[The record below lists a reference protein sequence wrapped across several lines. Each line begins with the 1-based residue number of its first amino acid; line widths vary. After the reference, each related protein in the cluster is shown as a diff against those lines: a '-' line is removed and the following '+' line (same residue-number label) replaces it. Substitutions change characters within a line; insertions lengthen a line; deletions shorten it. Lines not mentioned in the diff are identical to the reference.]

1 MLRPD
6 SSALV
11 STEWLAEHLEA
22 PDVRLVDASYYLP
35 VEEGDARADY
45 EAEHIP
51 GAVFFDIDE
60 IKDET
65 SSLPHMLPSPE
76 KFASRVRKLGLGDGN
91 RIVVYDRHGLRSAP
105 RVWWSFRIMGHRDVA
120 VLDGGLP
127 KWKAEGRPLDD
138 RLVQPQER
146 HFTAR
151 FDRTQVRGKDQ
162 LLRNLESGREQV
174 VDARSR
180 ERFEGAAGEIWP
192 GRRLGRIP
200 QSLNLPFTD
209 LIDATDGTLL
219 SEPQLRQRFA
229 EAGLDLGKPVVTTCG
244 SGVTACILA
253 LGLALVGH
261 RDVAV
266 YDGSWAEWGLPDA
279 ETPVATGEAGGG
291 GSDASV

>member
-11 STEWLAEHLEA
+11 STAWLAEHLDA

-35 VEEGDARADY
+35 GEEGDARADY
-45 EAEHIP
+45 EGEHIP

-65 SSLPHMLPSPE
+65 SPLPHMLPSPE

-138 RLVQPQER
+138 RPVQPPER

-162 LLRNLESGREQV
+162 LLRNLETAREQV
-174 VDARSR
+174 VDARAR
-180 ERFEGAAGEIWP
+180 QRFEGAAGEIWP

-209 LIDATDGTLL
+209 LIDPTDGTLL
-219 SEPQLRQRFA
+219 PEPQLRERFA

-279 ETPVATGEAGGG
+279 ETPVASGAGDGEAG
-291 GSDASV
+291 AKA

>member
-11 STEWLAEHLEA
+11 STDWLAEHLDA

-65 SSLPHMLPSPE
+65 SPLPHMLPSPE
-76 KFASRVRKLGLGDGN
+76 KFAARVRKLGLGDGN

-138 RLVQPQER
+138 RPVRPEER

-180 ERFEGAAGEIWP
+180 ERFEGAAG
-192 GRRLGRIP
+192 
-200 QSLNLPFTD
+200 
-209 LIDATDGTLL
+209 
-219 SEPQLRQRFA
+219 
-229 EAGLDLGKPVVTTCG
+229 
-244 SGVTACILA
+244 
-253 LGLALVGH
+253 
-261 RDVAV
+261 
-266 YDGSWAEWGLPDA
+266 
-279 ETPVATGEAGGG
+279 
-291 GSDASV
+291 

>member
-138 RLVQPQER
+138 RPVQPQER

-200 QSLNLPFTD
+200 HSLNLPFTD

-291 GSDASV
+291 GSDASA

>member
-6 SSALV
+6 SSAVV
-11 STEWLAEHLEA
+11 STDWLAAHLEA

-45 EAEHIP
+45 AAEHIP

-65 SSLPHMLPSPE
+65 SPLPHMLPSPE
-76 KFASRVRKLGLGDGN
+76 KFAARVRKLGLGDGN

-138 RLVQPQER
+138 RPVRPEER

-162 LLRNLESGREQV
+162 LLRNLQTPREQV
-174 VDARSR
+174 LDARAR
-180 ERFEGAAGEIWP
+180 ERFDGTAGEIWP

-200 QSLNLPFTD
+200 NSLNLPFTD
-209 LIDATDGTLL
+209 LIDPADGTLL
-219 SEPQLRQRFA
+219 PEPQLRERFA
-229 EAGLDLGKPVVTTCG
+229 AAGVDLGKPVVTTCG

-253 LGLALVGH
+253 LGLAVLGH

-279 ETPVATGEAGGG
+279 ETPVATGGP
-291 GSDASV
+291 DASA